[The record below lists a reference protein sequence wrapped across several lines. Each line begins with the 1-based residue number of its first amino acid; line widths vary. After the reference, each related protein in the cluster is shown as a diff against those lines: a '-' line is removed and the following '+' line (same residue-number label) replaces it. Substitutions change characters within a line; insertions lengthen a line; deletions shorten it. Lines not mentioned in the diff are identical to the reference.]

1 MRRKALP
8 LLLAATLALGGYA
21 AFQRVAP
28 MESGARKRKR
38 MKGAI
43 GLFKAIK
50 PAAQV
55 ALVAAGVAMVCLGAM
70 RGEADTVLAKA
81 IRLCL
86 ECIGIG

>member
-1 MRRKALP
+1 MDRGTEGIGLFLP
-8 LLLAATLALGGYA
+8 
-21 AFQRVAP
+21 
-28 MESGARKRKR
+28 
-38 MKGAI
+38 KGAI

-55 ALVAAGVAMVCLGAM
+55 ALLAVGVAMVCFGAM
-70 RGEADTVLAKA
+70 RGEASAVLAKA